1 MSNGLIP
8 LEQLQAHLPQRMQER
23 RAQGVA
29 LNKNFIEGVREG
41 FPTLSIKGKVFRFR
55 HQGVEQPA
63 LDANRKPVSYI
74 DVILV
79 DASPTIAKTYYAKG
93 YVEGDMDP
101 PDCWSLDSVKPD
113 PSVENKVS
121 PTCLNCPMN
130 QFGSRVTDRGSQA
143 KACSDQRRIA
153 ITMPHHLDV
162 PAPLVVLSRIPQGS
176 LKNLKAY
183 ADQLDRY
190 GVEINAVIT
199 RLSFDHTEA
208 FPKLVFEYAGALNDL
223 QYDVVLDLVEGEE
236 TRAML
241 TSPIT
246 DAASDNLD
254 STQTVRTPVQRAAPP
269 TATVTP
275 IRPAQAPNPLTGAP
289 ASPAVAQAP
298 NPLTA
303 AAPPAQVQTPVQ
315 QAPTPTAVPTQ
326 APVMPGGSVGGLV
339 SLGDGRF
346 YNPVTQALCDAN
358 GNPLGMTAAP
368 AVTQPAPVQAQ
379 PAPSFTPPVE
389 STIEAPAPAEP
400 APPKRNRR
408 PAGGGAAALA
418 AQQPVQA
425 APPALDSLLSSL
437 MPK

>member
-176 LKNLKAY
+176 LKNLKSY

-254 STQTVRTPVQRAAPP
+254 STQTVRTPVQRAAAPS
-269 TATVTP
+269 ATVTP
-275 IRPAQAPNPLTGAP
+275 IRPAVAPNPLTGAQ
-289 ASPAVAQAP
+289 ASPGLAQAP
-298 NPLTA
+298 NPLTTA
-303 AAPPAQVQTPVQ
+303 VPPAQVQTPVQ
-315 QAPTPTAVPTQ
+315 QPATHAP
-326 APVMPGGSVGGLV
+326 APAMPGTAVGGLV

-358 GNPLGMTAAP
+358 GNPLGVVAAP
-368 AVTQPAPVQAQ
+368 AVTQPAPAPAQAQ
-379 PAPSFTPPVE
+379 PVPSFVPPVE
-389 STIEAPAPAEP
+389 STIQAPAPAEP
-400 APPKRNRR
+400 AAPKRQRR
-408 PAGGGAAALA
+408 AAGAAATPAA